1 MRPLRI
7 DAPAPASTLLSPAYL
22 PSKAAK
28 FFEESRRMIARLTFA
43 ALAMTSATA
52 LVAQDAASE
61 DPYIWLEEIQGERA
75 LEQVEEWNAETEAK
89 LTNEPVFAIAQAWAR
104 RILDDERQIAMPA
117 AIQGDMVTNLRRDKD
132 NPRGLWRIAP
142 LDGYLAG
149 EPQWRVLIDVDA
161 LGEREGESWVWH
173 GANCLAPEY
182 TRCLVALSPGGTD
195 ADVVREFDVTT
206 GSFVEG
212 GFMLPEAK
220 SNVAWFDADTLMVGT
235 EFGADSMTTSGYPRQ
250 VRLWD
255 RGTPLAEAPLIAE
268 AETEAVSAG
277 AFSILD
283 GDTRWR
289 FVNVSPSFWTNRVS
303 LVREDGSTVPLPL
316 PEDAGFQDVLGG
328 RVIAKLNSPLET
340 GGKTFPAGALVS
352 WPLAEIAA
360 GGEPAPS
367 LVFTPNRSQALEE
380 VAASEGKL
388 WIKLLDDV
396 SGKLVALT
404 PSASG
409 WTQEAIELP
418 DNSTLSLAATSGSS
432 DLALVTVEGMLTPPT
447 LYAVAPGAEPRVVDA
462 MPAQFDASQFTVEQ
476 RFATS
481 KDGTKVP
488 YYIARPKGVEGPLP
502 TLIHAYGGFRAAQTP
517 KYLTAEPYRSGPL
530 ALFWLEEGH
539 AYVLANIRGG
549 GEYGPRWHED
559 ALREKRQN
567 SFDDLHA
574 VAEDLIASDLA
585 VKDGIGISGRSNGG
599 VLVGAA
605 ANQRP
610 DLYAAVISGSPLTD
624 MKRYHKLL
632 AGASWM
638 AEYGNPD
645 VPEDWAFMKEWSPYQ
660 NLRAVEG
667 YPATFYYSSTL
678 DDRVHPGHARK
689 MAAKHEALGQTVYF
703 HEYREGGHSVGADH
717 AEDAKRAALLLVF
730 LNKELAGID

>member
-1 MRPLRI
+1 LFRSI
-7 DAPAPASTLLSPAYL
+7 L
-22 PSKAAK
+22 PV
-28 FFEESRRMIARLTFA
+28 A
-43 ALAMTSATA
+43 ALLFTVAAAPPAAT
-52 LVAQDAASE
+52 E
-61 DPYIWLEEIQGERA
+61 DPYLWLEEIQGERA
-75 LEQVEEWNAETEAK
+75 LSQVKKWNAETEAV
-89 LTNEPVFAIAQAWAR
+89 LTKMPRYEEYRKRAR
-104 RILDDERQIAMPA
+104 AILDDEQQIAAPEDVL
-117 AIQGDMVTNLRRDKD
+117 GDKVTNLWRDAQ
-132 NPRGLWRIAP
+132 NPRGLWRIAS
-142 LDGYLAG
+142 LESYVAG
-149 EPQWRVLIDVDA
+149 NPDWRVLIDVDA
-161 LGEREGESWVWH
+161 LGEKEGESWVWH

-182 TRCLVALSPGGTD
+182 TRCLVSLSPGGTD
-195 ADVVREFDVTT
+195 ADIVREFDVTS
-206 GSFVEG
+206 GAFVEG
-212 GFMLPEAK
+212 GFTLPAAK

-235 EFGADSMTTSGYPRQ
+235 EYGAGSMTDSGYPRQ
-250 VRLWD
+250 IRLWK
-255 RGTPLAEAPLIAE
+255 RGTDLADAPQVVE
-268 AETEAVSAG
+268 AEQEAVSAG

-283 GDTRWR
+283 GTTRWR

-303 LVREDGSTVPLPL
+303 LVGEDGATIPLPL
-316 PEDAGFQDVLGG
+316 PEDADFQDVLGG
-328 RVIAKLNSPLET
+328 RVIAKLNSPLAH
-340 GGKTFPAGALVS
+340 GGTTFAAGSLVS
-352 WPLAEIAA
+352 WPLAAIAA
-360 GGEPAPS
+360 GGEAAPS
-367 LVFTPNRSQALEE
+367 LVFAPSASQALEE

-404 PSASG
+404 PGANG
-409 WTQEAIELP
+409 WMAEEMALP
-418 DNSTLSLAATSGSS
+418 DNSTLSLAAVSGSS

-447 LYAVAPGAEPRVVDA
+447 LYAATPGAEPRVVDS
-462 MPAQFDASQFTVEQ
+462 MPAQFDASKFAVEQ
-476 RFATS
+476 RFAAS

-488 YYIARPKGVEGPLP
+488 YYIVRPKDADGPLP
-502 TLIHAYGGFRAAQTP
+502 TLMHAYGGFRAAQTP

-574 VAEDLIASDLA
+574 VAEDLIANNLA
-585 VKDGIGISGRSNGG
+585 VADGIGISGRSNGG

-610 DLYAAVISGSPLTD
+610 DLYAAVISGSPLDD
-624 MKRYHKLL
+624 MRRYHKLL

-638 AEYGNPD
+638 AEYGNPE

-689 MAAKHEALGQTVYF
+689 MAAKHEALGQTFYF

-717 AEDAKRAALLLVF
+717 AEDAKRAALLLTF
-730 LNKELAGID
+730 LNRELAKID